1 MVVLRQNSAYGLL
14 ATFFAARTGGFSII
28 SVQWEKGMEE
38 QATKKTVLS
47 GIQPT
52 SRLTLGNYLGALK
65 NFVAMQEEFD
75 SYYMVADM
83 HAITVRQQPAELRRR
98 SIETL
103 ALFLA
108 CGIDPERSTLFI
120 QSHVPEHAMLSWVLC
135 CNTYMGELG
144 RMTQFKD
151 KSARHADNI
160 NAGLFTYPVLMAA
173 DILLYQAH
181 LIPVGAD
188 QKQHVE
194 ITRDLAERF
203 NKVYGETFIVPEP
216 YIPKVGARIMSLQE
230 PTSKM
235 SKSDPNPNGF
245 IAMLDD
251 PDTIRRKLK
260 RAVTDCD
267 GVIAAD
273 PARAGVYNLL
283 SIYSSCAGKT
293 IEEAAAEL
301 EGEGY
306 GTLKSRTADAVIAV
320 LEPIQ
325 NEYTR
330 VLADK
335 RYLTSTLEKGA
346 EKARRKAQKT
356 LRKVYHKV
364 GFDSIKA

>member
-1 MVVLRQNSAYGLL
+1 MAE
-14 ATFFAARTGGFSII
+14 AI
-28 SVQWEKGMEE
+28 EKR
-38 QATKKTVLS
+38 KTVLS

-65 NFVAMQEEFD
+65 NFVALQDGFD

-83 HAITVRQQPAELRRR
+83 HAITVRQNSTELRKR

-108 CGIDPERSTLFI
+108 CGVDPERSTVFI
-120 QSHVPEHAMLSWVLC
+120 QSHVPEHVMLSWILN
-135 CNTYMGELG
+135 CNTYMGELN

-194 ITRDLAERF
+194 LTRNLAERF
-203 NKVYGETFIVPEP
+203 NNAFGETFIVPEP
-216 YIPKVGARIMSLQE
+216 YIPKVGARIMSLQD

-235 SKSDPNPNGF
+235 SKSDPNPNAY

-251 PDTIRRKLK
+251 PDTIARKIR
-260 RAVTDCD
+260 RAVTDCE
-267 GVIAAD
+267 GAINGAD
-273 PARAGVYNLL
+273 PNRAGVYNLL
-283 SIYSSCAGKT
+283 SIYSACSGKT
-293 IEEAAAEL
+293 VEEAAAEL
-301 EGEGY
+301 DGEGC
-306 GTLKSRTADAVIAV
+306 GTLKARATEAVVSV

-325 NEYTR
+325 KEHAK
-330 VLADK
+330 LLSEKA
-335 RYLTSTLEKGA
+335 YLNDVIQQGA
-346 EKARRKAQKT
+346 EKARRTAMKTVRKAY
-356 LRKVYHKV
+356 RKV
-364 GFDSIKA
+364 GFDSFKA

>member
-1 MVVLRQNSAYGLL
+1 
-14 ATFFAARTGGFSII
+14 
-28 SVQWEKGMEE
+28 
-38 QATKKTVLS
+38 
-47 GIQPT
+47 
-52 SRLTLGNYLGALK
+52 
-65 NFVAMQEEFD
+65 
-75 SYYMVADM
+75 
-83 HAITVRQQPAELRRR
+83 
-98 SIETL
+98 
-103 ALFLA
+103 
-108 CGIDPERSTLFI
+108 
-120 QSHVPEHAMLSWVLC
+120 
-135 CNTYMGELG
+135 MGELG

-306 GTLKSRTADAVIAV
+306 GTLKNRTADAVIAV

-330 VLADK
+330 ILADK
-335 RYLTSTLEKGA
+335 RYLTDTLEKGA